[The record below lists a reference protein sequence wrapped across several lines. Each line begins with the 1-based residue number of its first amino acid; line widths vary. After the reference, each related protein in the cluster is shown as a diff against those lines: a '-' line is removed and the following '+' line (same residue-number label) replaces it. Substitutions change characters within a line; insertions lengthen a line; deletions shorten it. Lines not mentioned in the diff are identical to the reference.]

1 MEGFAITLST
11 SLLVISALAAA
22 FSAYFA
28 QRSVKSIWMASQAQL
43 VATLLDSWASKDML
57 DACIKLT
64 EWRKDHGE
72 CFAEDFKRLR
82 CGEYDSI
89 RLIDDARRLISHHFQ
104 KVYILG
110 KERLLEKRLVLN
122 VVDEWQ
128 ANLYCT
134 IVEPLEAAVRP
145 DYDKSSFVYF
155 SAIYGIKRT
164 VSLS

>member
-1 MEGFAITLST
+1 LEGFAITLST
-11 SLLVISALAAA
+11 LLLVISALAAA

-43 VATLLDSWASKDML
+43 VSTLLDSWASKDML
-57 DACIKLT
+57 DACIELT
-64 EWRKDHGE
+64 AWKKDHGE
-72 CFAEDFKRLR
+72 SFAEDFKRLR
-82 CGEYDSI
+82 CGEYDSV
-89 RLIDDARRLISHHFQ
+89 RLIDHARRLISHHFQ
-104 KVYILG
+104 KVYTLG

-155 SAIYGIKRT
+155 AAMYGIKRT